1 MNNEEYDSP
10 IAIIG
15 GAARVEHNQELNG
28 NPVKGQHKTRR
39 QFFNGT
45 MRDSETGEDVEVS
58 AFAPVSPYAYKY
70 PLRLDDAPVDWA
82 QIMSLDPQLRMTKGL
97 YMIKY
102 VPQHSKDF
110 RKGRPYKIG
119 QDLIRWD
126 VRVSGPKE
134 WKELCARIPEFGWI
148 DRNSTLRTGLF
159 KIAKQHPGMAF
170 WFTVDWIR
178 YKNKLVKKAKSSS
191 VQIEK
196 PFVARKSSLAEYKEI
211 AKTQDKEVM
220 LRYFNDVLTEVNEV
234 EALPTV
240 QREMIR
246 ETGSAYDRSRKVAHD
261 PVTGRFQKKKE
272 D

>member
-15 GAARVEHNQELNG
+15 GAARIEHNQELNG
-28 NPVKGQHKTRR
+28 NPVKGHR
-39 QFFNGT
+39 QNRLRFFGGT
-45 MRDSETGEDVEVS
+45 MRDKETGEDIEIN

-70 PLRLDDAPVDWA
+70 PCRMDDAPVDWA
-82 QIMSLDPQLRMTKGL
+82 QIMNLDPQLRMTKGL

-102 VPQHSKDF
+102 TPVHSRDY
-110 RKGRPYKIG
+110 RKGRPFKIG

-126 VRVSGPKE
+126 VRISGPEE

-148 DRNSTLRTGLF
+148 ARNSTFSTKLF
-159 KIAKQHPGMAF
+159 KLAKQHPGMAF

-178 YKNKLVKKAKSSS
+178 YRNKLVKQAKSAS
-191 VQIEK
+191 VHIEK

-211 AKTQDKEVM
+211 ASTQDKEVI
-220 LRYFNDVLTEVNEV
+220 LRYFNDVLAEVNEV

-240 QREMIR
+240 QREMVR

>member
-28 NPVKGQHKTRR
+28 NPVKVRR
-39 QFFNGT
+39 QNMLKFRNGK
-45 MRDSETGEDVEVS
+45 MFDKETGEEIEVS

-102 VPQHSKDF
+102 VPQHSRDF

-178 YKNKLVKKAKSSS
+178 YRNKLVKQAKSAS
-191 VQIEK
+191 VLKE
-196 PFVARKSSLAEYKEI
+196 PFVSRKASLATYKEI
-211 AKTQDKEVM
+211 ASTQDKEVM
-220 LRYFNDVLTEVNEV
+220 LRYFNDVLAEVNEV

-240 QREMIR
+240 QREMVR
-246 ETGSAYDRSRKVAHD
+246 ETGSAYDRSRKLAHD